1 MGAARKP
8 ALDWW
13 LGSSESYW
21 DPTPWIAR
29 LQGQRLAAQSTPIRP
44 SSEIFQGKWAE
55 RNWRNVPGPIYG
67 AMTDNCWVG
76 RLSAPRHVLY
86 GDDDNYEQEF
96 LYRQPKS
103 LRELLQVLDGAQQDP
118 WAGWACDGDQHWTV
132 DSVRAWWRDRARL
145 KEWIDRMIREWSAA
159 DANEQEHE
167 VLTGLRDYAAY
178 VDANLELDLRRYC
191 YWLDEHRAPPTNTP
205 LPTL

>member
-1 MGAARKP
+1 MPARKP
-8 ALDWW
+8 SIDWS
-13 LGSSESYW
+13 LGSSENYW

-29 LQGQRLAAQSTPIRP
+29 LQGERLAAQSTPIRP

-55 RNWRNVPGPIYG
+55 RNWRNVRGPTYG

-76 RLSAPRHVLY
+76 RLSAPHHVLY

-103 LRELLQVLDGAQQDP
+103 LGELLQVLDGAEQDP
-118 WAGWACDGDQHWTV
+118 WAGWARDGDQHWTV
-132 DSVRAWWRDRARL
+132 EAVRDWWRDRARL
-145 KEWIDRMIREWSAA
+145 KEWIDRKIRERSAV
-159 DANEQEHE
+159 DANEQAHE

-178 VDANLELDLRRYC
+178 VDGNLELDLRRYC
-191 YWLDEHRAPPTNTP
+191 YWLDEHRAPATDAP